1 MGQELN
7 AADRFDEDEEV
18 GIFEHVRTDVVYLRI
33 VLVQLDEAG
42 AGVILVRV
50 RRLRPELLHHRFLLF
65 PQLLKLLI
73 ELLESLSLHVD
84 LRDVGYLAEVGWQ

>member
-18 GIFEHVRTDVVYLRI
+18 GIFEHVRTDVVYLRV

-42 AGVILVRV
+42 AGVILLVV
-50 RRLRPELLHHRFLLF
+50 RRLRPELLHRRFLLL

-73 ELLESLSLHVD
+73 ELLEGLSLHVD
-84 LRDVGYLAEVGWQ
+84 LRDVRYLAEVGR

>member
-7 AADRFDEDEEV
+7 AADCFDEDEEV
-18 GIFEHVRTDVVYLRI
+18 GIFEHVRNDVVNLRV

-42 AGVILVRV
+42 VGVILLVV
-50 RRLRPELLHHRFLLF
+50 RRLRPELLSCQFLLF

-73 ELLESLSLHVD
+73 ELLESLSFDVD
-84 LRDVGYLAEVGWQ
+84 LSDVGYLAKVGRN